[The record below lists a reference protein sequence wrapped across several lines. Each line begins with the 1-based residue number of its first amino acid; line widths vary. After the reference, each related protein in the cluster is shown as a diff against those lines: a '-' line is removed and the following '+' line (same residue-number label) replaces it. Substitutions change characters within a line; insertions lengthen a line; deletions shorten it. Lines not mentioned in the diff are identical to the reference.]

1 MCLLTVCGFGLHFA
15 GFAILDVGLDLLKH
29 SRPPETSMEGVKGV
43 VDARMSVFIVELSE
57 GLIAILTCFENLA
70 NLLAFLPIQS
80 IFLEEMVV
88 SLAFD
93 PSSVDGSSGK
103 LIRCE
108 IVVDESEIVRGFF
121 CSEYH
126 S

>member
-1 MCLLTVCGFGLHFA
+1 
-15 GFAILDVGLDLLKH
+15 
-29 SRPPETSMEGVKGV
+29 MEGVKGV

-57 GLIAILTCFENLA
+57 GLIAILTCLENFA

-80 IFLEEMVV
+80 VFSEEMVV

-103 LIRCE
+103 LIGGE
-108 IVVDESEIVRGFF
+108 IVADEGEIIGGFF
-121 CSEYH
+121 YSEYH